1 MANIPP
7 LKTIDD
13 LYIFTRG
20 GTVIDVQKGMK
31 ITTTSTTSG
40 GGGYVHPTY
49 GGSISAPST
58 TTTHT
63 SHEVTTLFIRDVD
76 GDEFNAEFTDSCVP
90 VRTGNRVSVVFAGNK
105 SVKQGYRAAL
115 VNHDTGKQG
124 VITEVGGWLVD
135 RPSGGEGC
143 GLFLLALMLGPV
155 AGFLLTF
162 LLSPLLGGGEDALLK
177 FMLICTIATIAAL
190 FLLFRPYMR
199 RAGIA
204 GNLKTAIVQRVR
216 EEARRVGNA

>member
-1 MANIPP
+1 MPSEEFWISRRKRWSRRR
-7 LKTIDD
+7 LCR
-13 LYIFTRG
+13 L
-20 GTVIDVQKGMK
+20 Q

-124 VITEVGGWLVD
+124 VITEVGGWLVNSA
-135 RPSGGEGC
+135 SGGEGC
-143 GLFLLALMLGPV
+143 GLFLLVLILGPITG
-155 AGFLLTF
+155 AFLGMLLDQVWKSGADTF
-162 LLSPLLGGGEDALLK
+162 ITLCLLS
-177 FMLICTIATIAAL
+177 TIAA
-190 FLLFRPYMR
+190 FYVLFRPYWK
-199 RAGIA
+199 RARLA
-204 GNLKTAIVQRVR
+204 GELKPAIVQRVR

>member
-124 VITEVGGWLVD
+124 VITEVGGWLVNSA
-135 RPSGGEGC
+135 SGGEGC
-143 GLFLLALMLGPV
+143 GLFLLVLILGPITG
-155 AGFLLTF
+155 AFLGMLLDQVWKSGADTF
-162 LLSPLLGGGEDALLK
+162 ITLCLLS
-177 FMLICTIATIAAL
+177 TIAA
-190 FLLFRPYMR
+190 FYVLFRPYWK
-199 RAGIA
+199 RARIA
-204 GNLKTAIVQRVR
+204 GELKTAIIQRVR

>member
-124 VITEVGGWLVD
+124 VITEVGGWLVNSA
-135 RPSGGEGC
+135 SGGEGC
-143 GLFLLALMLGPV
+143 GLFLLVLILGPITG
-155 AGFLLTF
+155 AFLGMLLDQVWKSGADTF
-162 LLSPLLGGGEDALLK
+162 ITLCLLS
-177 FMLICTIATIAAL
+177 TIAA
-190 FLLFRPYMR
+190 FYVLFRPYWK
-199 RAGIA
+199 RARLA
-204 GNLKTAIVQRVR
+204 GELKTAIVQRVR

>member
-124 VITEVGGWLVD
+124 VITEVGGWLVNSA
-135 RPSGGEGC
+135 SGGEGC
-143 GLFLLALMLGPV
+143 GLFLLVLILGPITG
-155 AGFLLTF
+155 AFLGMLLDQVWKSGADTF
-162 LLSPLLGGGEDALLK
+162 ITLCLLS
-177 FMLICTIATIAAL
+177 TIAA
-190 FLLFRPYMR
+190 FYVLFRPYWK
-199 RAGIA
+199 RARLA
-204 GNLKTAIVQRVR
+204 GELKPAIVQRVR

>member
-76 GDEFNAEFTDSCVP
+76 GDEFNAEFSDSCVP

-124 VITEVGGWLVD
+124 VITEVGGWLVNSA
-135 RPSGGEGC
+135 SGGEGC
-143 GLFLLALMLGPV
+143 GLFLLVLILGPITG
-155 AGFLLTF
+155 AFLGMLLDQVWKSGADTF
-162 LLSPLLGGGEDALLK
+162 ITLCLLS
-177 FMLICTIATIAAL
+177 TIAA
-190 FLLFRPYMR
+190 FYVLFRPYWK
-199 RAGIA
+199 RARLA
-204 GNLKTAIVQRVR
+204 GELKPAIVQRVR

>member
-1 MANIPP
+1 MASIPP

-124 VITEVGGWLVD
+124 VITEVGGWLVNSA
-135 RPSGGEGC
+135 SGGEGC
-143 GLFLLALMLGPV
+143 GLFLLVLILGPITG
-155 AGFLLTF
+155 AFLGMLLDQVWKSGADTF
-162 LLSPLLGGGEDALLK
+162 ITLCLLS
-177 FMLICTIATIAAL
+177 TIAA
-190 FLLFRPYMR
+190 FYVLFRPYWK
-199 RAGIA
+199 RARLA
-204 GNLKTAIVQRVR
+204 GELKPAIVQRVR

>member
-124 VITEVGGWLVD
+124 VITEVGGWLVNSA
-135 RPSGGEGC
+135 SGGEGC
-143 GLFLLALMLGPV
+143 GLFLLVLILGPITG
-155 AGFLLTF
+155 AFLGMLLDQVWKSGADTF
-162 LLSPLLGGGEDALLK
+162 ITLCLLS
-177 FMLICTIATIAAL
+177 TIAA
-190 FLLFRPYMR
+190 FYVLFRPYWK
-199 RAGIA
+199 RARIA
-204 GNLKTAIVQRVR
+204 GELKTAIIQRVR
-216 EEARRVGNA
+216 EEARRVGNT

>member
-135 RPSGGEGC
+135 SASGGEGC
-143 GLFLLALMLGPV
+143 GLFLLVLILGPITG
-155 AGFLLTF
+155 AFLGMLLDQVWKSGADTF
-162 LLSPLLGGGEDALLK
+162 ITLCLLS
-177 FMLICTIATIAAL
+177 TIAA
-190 FLLFRPYMR
+190 FYVLFRPYWK
-199 RAGIA
+199 RARLA
-204 GNLKTAIVQRVR
+204 GELKPAIVQRVR

>member
-135 RPSGGEGC
+135 SPSGGEGC
-143 GLFLLALMLGPV
+143 GLFLLVMMLGPIGG
-155 AGFLLTF
+155 AFLGMLLDQVWKLGSDTF
-162 LLSPLLGGGEDALLK
+162 ITLCLLS
-177 FMLICTIATIAAL
+177 TIAA
-190 FLLFRPYMR
+190 FYVLFRPYWK
-199 RAGIA
+199 RARIA
-204 GNLKTAIVQRVR
+204 GELKTAIIQRVR

>member
-20 GTVIDVQKGMK
+20 GTVIDVKKGMK

-124 VITEVGGWLVD
+124 VITEVGGWLVNSA
-135 RPSGGEGC
+135 SGGEGC
-143 GLFLLALMLGPV
+143 GLFLLVLILGPITG
-155 AGFLLTF
+155 AFLGMLLDQVWKSGADTF
-162 LLSPLLGGGEDALLK
+162 ITLCLLS
-177 FMLICTIATIAAL
+177 TIAA
-190 FLLFRPYMR
+190 FYVLFRPYWK
-199 RAGIA
+199 RARLA
-204 GNLKTAIVQRVR
+204 GELKPAIVQRVR

>member
-20 GTVIDVQKGMK
+20 GTVIDVQKGVK
-31 ITTTSTTSG
+31 INTTTTTYG
-40 GGGYVHPTY
+40 GSGYVHPTY
-49 GGSISAPST
+49 GGSVSAPST
-58 TTTHT
+58 TTRHT
-63 SHEVTTLFIRDVD
+63 SEEVMTVFIREA
-76 GDEFNAEFTDSCVP
+76 GGSEFSVEFTDSCVP
-90 VRTGNRVSVVFAGNK
+90 VRAGNSISVVFAGNS
-105 SVKQGYRAAL
+105 SVNRGYTAAL
-115 VNHDTGKQG
+115 VNHDTGQQG

-155 AGFLLTF
+155 AGFLLSF

-204 GNLKTAIVQRVR
+204 GNLKPAIVQRVR

>member
-58 TTTHT
+58 TTTH
-63 SHEVTTLFIRDVD
+63 
-76 GDEFNAEFTDSCVP
+76 DEYEDIHSKTNTKTNTRTFTQRSSPDP
-90 VRTGNRVSVVFAGNK
+90 N
-105 SVKQGYRAAL
+105 
-115 VNHDTGKQG
+115 
-124 VITEVGGWLVD
+124 
-135 RPSGGEGC
+135 P
-143 GLFLLALMLGPV
+143 
-155 AGFLLTF
+155 GF
-162 LLSPLLGGGEDALLK
+162 
-177 FMLICTIATIAAL
+177 
-190 FLLFRPYMR
+190 
-199 RAGIA
+199 
-204 GNLKTAIVQRVR
+204 V
-216 EEARRVGNA
+216 

>member
-124 VITEVGGWLVD
+124 VITEVGGWLVNSA
-135 RPSGGEGC
+135 SGGEGC
-143 GLFLLALMLGPV
+143 GLFLLVLILGPITG
-155 AGFLLTF
+155 AFLGMLLDQVWKSGADTF
-162 LLSPLLGGGEDALLK
+162 ITLCLLS
-177 FMLICTIATIAAL
+177 TIAA
-190 FLLFRPYMR
+190 FYVLFRPYWK
-199 RAGIA
+199 RARLA
-204 GNLKTAIVQRVR
+204 DELKPAIVQRVR

>member
-124 VITEVGGWLVD
+124 VITEVGGWLVNSA
-135 RPSGGEGC
+135 SGGEGC
-143 GLFLLALMLGPV
+143 GLFLLVLILDQITGAFLGMLLDQVWKSG
-155 AGFLLTF
+155 ADTF
-162 LLSPLLGGGEDALLK
+162 ITLCLLS
-177 FMLICTIATIAAL
+177 TIAA
-190 FLLFRPYMR
+190 FYVLFRPYWK
-199 RAGIA
+199 RARLA
-204 GNLKTAIVQRVR
+204 GELKPAIVQRVR

>member
-135 RPSGGEGC
+135 SPSGGEGC
-143 GLFLLALMLGPV
+143 GLFLLVMMLGPIGG
-155 AGFLLTF
+155 AFLGMLLDQVWKLGSDTF
-162 LLSPLLGGGEDALLK
+162 ITLCLLS
-177 FMLICTIATIAAL
+177 TIAA
-190 FLLFRPYMR
+190 FYVLFRPYWK
-199 RAGIA
+199 RARIA
-204 GNLKTAIVQRVR
+204 GELKTAIVQRVR

>member
-135 RPSGGEGC
+135 SPSGGEGC
-143 GLFLLALMLGPV
+143 GLFLLVMMLGPIGG
-155 AGFLLTF
+155 AFLGMLLDQVWKLGSDTF
-162 LLSPLLGGGEDALLK
+162 ITLCLLS
-177 FMLICTIATIAAL
+177 TIAA
-190 FLLFRPYMR
+190 FYVLFRPYWK
-199 RAGIA
+199 RARIA
-204 GNLKTAIVQRVR
+204 GELKTAIIQRVR
-216 EEARRVGNA
+216 EEARRVGNT

>member
-1 MANIPP
+1 MASIPP

-124 VITEVGGWLVD
+124 VITEVGGWLVNSA
-135 RPSGGEGC
+135 SGGEGC
-143 GLFLLALMLGPV
+143 GLFLLVLILGPITG
-155 AGFLLTF
+155 AFLGMLLDQVWKSGADTF
-162 LLSPLLGGGEDALLK
+162 ITLCLLS
-177 FMLICTIATIAAL
+177 TIAA
-190 FLLFRPYMR
+190 FYVLFRPYWK
-199 RAGIA
+199 RARIA
-204 GNLKTAIVQRVR
+204 GELKTAIVQRVR

>member
-124 VITEVGGWLVD
+124 VITEVGGWLVNSA
-135 RPSGGEGC
+135 SGGEGC
-143 GLFLLALMLGPV
+143 GLFLLVLILGPITG
-155 AGFLLTF
+155 AFLGMLLDQVWKSGADTF
-162 LLSPLLGGGEDALLK
+162 ITLCLLS
-177 FMLICTIATIAAL
+177 TIAA
-190 FLLFRPYMR
+190 FYVLFRPYWKR
-199 RAGIA
+199 DRLAGE
-204 GNLKTAIVQRVR
+204 LKPAIVQRVR

>member
-124 VITEVGGWLVD
+124 VITEVGGWLVNSA
-135 RPSGGEGC
+135 SGGEGC
-143 GLFLLALMLGPV
+143 GLFLLVLILGPITG
-155 AGFLLTF
+155 AFLGMLLDQVWKSGADTF
-162 LLSPLLGGGEDALLK
+162 ITLCLLS
-177 FMLICTIATIAAL
+177 TIAA
-190 FLLFRPYMR
+190 FYVLFRPHWK
-199 RAGIA
+199 RARLA
-204 GNLKTAIVQRVR
+204 GELKPAIVQRVR

>member
-124 VITEVGGWLVD
+124 VITEVGGWLVNSA
-135 RPSGGEGC
+135 SGGEGC
-143 GLFLLALMLGPV
+143 GLFLLVLAVP
-155 AGFLLTF
+155 
-162 LLSPLLGGGEDALLK
+162 
-177 FMLICTIATIAAL
+177 
-190 FLLFRPYMR
+190 
-199 RAGIA
+199 
-204 GNLKTAIVQRVR
+204 
-216 EEARRVGNA
+216 ARIR

>member
-20 GTVIDVQKGMK
+20 GTVIDVQKGVK
-31 ITTTSTTSG
+31 INTTTTTYG
-40 GGGYVHPTY
+40 GSGYVHPTY
-49 GGSISAPST
+49 GGSVSAPST
-58 TTTHT
+58 TTRHT
-63 SHEVTTLFIRDVD
+63 SEEVMTVFIREA
-76 GDEFNAEFTDSCVP
+76 GGSEFSVEFTDSCVP
-90 VRTGNRVSVVFAGNK
+90 VRAGNRISVVFAGNS
-105 SVKQGYRAAL
+105 SVNRGYTAAL
-115 VNHDTGKQG
+115 VNHDTGQQG

-155 AGFLLTF
+155 AGFLLSF

-199 RAGIA
+199 SAGIA

>member
-49 GGSISAPST
+49 GGSISAQST

-124 VITEVGGWLVD
+124 VITEVGGWLVNSA
-135 RPSGGEGC
+135 SGGEGC
-143 GLFLLALMLGPV
+143 GLFLLVLILDQITGAFLGMLLDQVWKSG
-155 AGFLLTF
+155 ADTF
-162 LLSPLLGGGEDALLK
+162 ITLCLLS
-177 FMLICTIATIAAL
+177 TIAA
-190 FLLFRPYMR
+190 FYVLFRPYWK
-199 RAGIA
+199 RARLA
-204 GNLKTAIVQRVR
+204 GELKPAIVQRVR